1 MKLFTLFA
9 LVTSAVAAKLNENAN
24 DVNADVECSSAFE
37 MCGGKLFPDS
47 PNCCVEGYFCS
58 DQFED
63 YHQCLPLA
71 YQTKTTTTESTTTTT
86 TTTKPT
92 TTTTTTEPTTTTV
105 KVEPSV
111 TGTRYDIIKTG
122 EYEIVDG
129 WENWSWGVKTHKF
142 DNEGNY
148 QSIFTVDQ
156 WGGVSFINED
166 VVLTSGKLHFKAKAN
181 VKGASLN
188 VIAHTLKDDA
198 IVITTI
204 ENISNT
210 KMTDYEV
217 EVKVGDKVQLN
228 RFSFQDIGNKGFTLS
243 LNDVYF
249 IDGAKAPVNP
259 AAPTTTKPE
268 PVVSNTVKVEPST
281 SSTRYDIIKSGEY
294 KIADG
299 WDNWSWG
306 IKTHKFDPDGNYQ
319 SVFSDG
325 QWGGVSFINE
335 NVKLTSGKL
344 YFKAKAN
351 VKGASLTIIAHTIDD
366 DAIVITTI
374 DNVASNKMTNYEVEI
389 KMSDKVQFNRISF
402 HDIYNGAYTL
412 SLNDVYFVDGVV
424 AQFVPASTTTTTTT
438 TVKPTTTTT
447 TTTVVK
453 TITTTTTTKPITTT
467 TTVKV
472 EPSVSS
478 NRYDIIKSGEYKIV
492 DGWDNWS
499 WGIKTYRFD
508 NEGNFQSIFSAGQ
521 YGGVSF
527 INENVK
533 LTSGKLH
540 FKAKAN
546 VRGASLTIFAHT
558 VNDDAVLITTI
569 DNIASNK
576 MTDYEVEINL
586 GDKVLFNRVSF
597 HDIYNGA
604 YTLSLNDVY
613 FVESA
618 VAQFVPAPTTTT
630 TTVKV
635 EPTVSG
641 TRYDIMKSGQKQFL
655 NGWMNQS
662 WGVRNYGFNNQG
674 NYESILEAQQWGA
687 VSVKNLNVQLGSGIL
702 YFKAKSSNVGAS
714 LNVFIH
720 TIDEEFI
727 QVGTIERLTPEMK
740 EYRVEIKIASNLK
753 FNRITLQDATNKGFS
768 ITVTDLYYMDGAIA
782 NANGNAN
789 AYVNP
794 GNNSASTG
802 TRYDIIKPGTRQ
814 FVTGWMDQSWGVRN
828 YGFNNQ
834 GNYESVIEAQQWGAV
849 SLKNWNVQLGSGIL
863 YFKAKANIANASLY
877 VFVHTID
884 EDFIQVG
891 YINRLTTNMKDYQ
904 IEIKVNK
911 KFNRITLQDGT
922 NNGYTIT
929 LNDVYYVQY

>member
-344 YFKAKAN
+344 
-351 VKGASLTIIAHTIDD
+351 
-366 DAIVITTI
+366 
-374 DNVASNKMTNYEVEI
+374 
-389 KMSDKVQFNRISF
+389 
-402 HDIYNGAYTL
+402 
-412 SLNDVYFVDGVV
+412 
-424 AQFVPASTTTTTTT
+424 
-438 TVKPTTTTT
+438 
-447 TTTVVK
+447 
-453 TITTTTTTKPITTT
+453 
-467 TTVKV
+467 
-472 EPSVSS
+472 
-478 NRYDIIKSGEYKIV
+478 
-492 DGWDNWS
+492 
-499 WGIKTYRFD
+499 
-508 NEGNFQSIFSAGQ
+508 
-521 YGGVSF
+521 
-527 INENVK
+527 
-533 LTSGKLH
+533 H

-702 YFKAKSSNVGAS
+702 YFKAK
-714 LNVFIH
+714 
-720 TIDEEFI
+720 
-727 QVGTIERLTPEMK
+727 
-740 EYRVEIKIASNLK
+740 
-753 FNRITLQDATNKGFS
+753 
-768 ITVTDLYYMDGAIA
+768 
-782 NANGNAN
+782 
-789 AYVNP
+789 
-794 GNNSASTG
+794 
-802 TRYDIIKPGTRQ
+802 
-814 FVTGWMDQSWGVRN
+814 
-828 YGFNNQ
+828 
-834 GNYESVIEAQQWGAV
+834 
-849 SLKNWNVQLGSGIL
+849 
-863 YFKAKANIANASLY
+863 ANIANASLY